1 MARPSSPVSVSTEL
15 AISDHMRWR
24 LAVSAFL
31 VWRSAS
37 SAAHG
42 MCSTSLLS
50 GFRPV
55 FLAVAS
61 HIDVDETCPFAVYA
75 LGDPEFRRKQRA
87 ISVLIAATLWAD
99 DSTDPWRNGFYFAFQ
114 RANVVRASVNV
125 HFHGLYSSC

>member
-1 MARPSSPVSVSTEL
+1 MSERYCLTWHIFGDCRIGLANGTSFVSGVGHTEL

-37 SAAHG
+37 SAADG

-61 HIDVDETCPFAVYA
+61 HIDVDETCPFAVDPP
-75 LGDPEFRRKQRA
+75 GDPEFRRKQRA
-87 ISVLIAATLWAD
+87 ISILIAATLWAD
-99 DSTDPWRNGFYFAFQ
+99 A
-114 RANVVRASVNV
+114 
-125 HFHGLYSSC
+125 